1 MTKKIPNTFYNPLSI
16 IGVFLSLIFFISI
29 VFLIIISFFVAE
41 VPVYFGIVTYII
53 LPVFLIIS
61 LLLIFIGVIK
71 ERKRLIKGG
80 DVKHFIS
87 IDFDNPRHRRGTIA
101 FVIFV
106 IVFMLTS
113 AFGSYQAF
121 QYSESV
127 EFCGKVCHEVME
139 PEYTAYQTSPH
150 ARVRCAECHIGEGAD
165 WFVKSKLSG
174 AYQVYSVLFNKYSRP
189 IPTPIKNLRP
199 AQETCERCHW
209 PQYFFSEKK
218 IQKTYYKKD
227 EKNTP
232 WTVSM
237 LMKIGGG
244 NPDLGPTT
252 GIHWHMNINR
262 NIEYIARD
270 SMRQEIIYAKATDRY
285 GNITEYFSIEYPL
298 TRNQIDSLPKFI
310 VDCIDCHNRP
320 SHVYNPPT
328 SSVDLALYLNRINPS
343 LPYIKK
349 VAVEALSYNYSTKEK
364 AIDSIRYVVEN
375 FYGNEYRE
383 MATTQQQD
391 IKKAVNEIQKIYSRN
406 FFPTMNVNWR
416 AYPNNI
422 SHFNNTGCFRCHNDK
437 LISPLGIPI
446 RKDCN
451 SCHTILYQGSELNP
465 KTLTTTGLSFTH
477 PEDIG
482 DEWKTTNCNECHTGE

>member
-1 MTKKIPNTFYNPLSI
+1 MNKKLPDTFYNPLSVI
-16 IGVFLSLIFFISI
+16 AAVLSLVFFVTIFFL
-29 VFLIIISFFVAE
+29 VLIGIFVPE
-41 VPVYFGIVTYII
+41 TPVYFGIVTFII
-53 LPVFLIIS
+53 LPILLILS
-61 LLLIFIGVIK
+61 LLLIIIGIVR
-71 ERKRLIKGG
+71 ERKRLIKGEEA
-80 DVKHFIS
+80 KRFIS
-87 IDFDNPRHRRGTIA
+87 IDLNNPKHRRG
-101 FVIFV
+101 FVIFTIVV
-106 IVFMLTS
+106 IVFMLSS

-127 EFCGKVCHEVME
+127 EFCGKLCHEVME
-139 PEYTAYQTSPH
+139 PEFTAYQTSPH

-189 IPTPIKNLRP
+189 IPTPIRNLRP
-199 AQETCERCHW
+199 AQETCEKCHW

-218 IQKTYYKKD
+218 IQKTYFKKD

-244 NPDLGPTT
+244 NPDLGPTA

-262 NIEYIARD
+262 NIEYIAKDR
-270 SMRQEIIYAKATDRY
+270 MRQEIIYVKATDRN
-285 GNITEYFSIEYPL
+285 GNITEYFSEEYPL
-298 TRNQIDSLPKFI
+298 TRQQIDSFPKFK

-328 SSVDLALYLNRINPS
+328 SSVDLALYLNRINTS

-349 VAVEALSYNYSTKEK
+349 VSVDALSYNYSTKEN
-364 AIDSIRYVVEN
+364 ALDSIRFLIEN
-375 FYGNEYRE
+375 FYGNQYKEI
-383 MATTQQQD
+383 ATSQQQN
-391 IKKAVNEIQKIYSRN
+391 IKNAVIEVQKIYSRN
-406 FFPTMNVNWR
+406 FFPLMNVNWK

-422 SHFNNTGCFRCHNDK
+422 SHFNNPGCFRCHNDK
-437 LISPLGIPI
+437 LTSPLGTSI

-451 SCHTILYQGSELNP
+451 SCHTILYQGTELNP
-465 KTLTTTGLSFTH
+465 KTLTTTGLDFIH

-482 DEWKTTNCNECHTGE
+482 DEWKNTNCNECHSGD

>member
-1 MTKKIPNTFYNPLSI
+1 MAKRFPDSFYNSLSI
-16 IGVFLSLIFFISI
+16 IGAILSLIIFITI
-29 VFLIIISFFVAE
+29 LFLVIIGLFVPE
-41 VPVYFGIVTYII
+41 TPVYFGIVTFIVLPI
-53 LPVFLIIS
+53 LLIFS
-61 LLLIFIGVIK
+61 LLLIIIGIVR
-71 ERKRLIKGG
+71 ERKRLLKGG
-80 DVKHFIS
+80 EVKHFIS
-87 IDFDNPRHRRGTIA
+87 LDFDNPKHRRGVIA
-101 FVIFV
+101 FVIV
-106 IVFMLTS
+106 VVLFMLSS

-189 IPTPIKNLRP
+189 IPTPIRNLRP

-218 IQKTYYKKD
+218 IQKTYFKKD

-232 WTVSM
+232 WTVSL

-244 NPDLGPTT
+244 SPEMGPTA
-252 GIHWHMNINR
+252 GIHWHMNINQ
-262 NIEYIARD
+262 NIQYISKD
-270 SMRQEIIYAKATDRY
+270 KMRQEIIYVKSIDRM
-285 GNITEYFSIEYPL
+285 GNVTEYFSTDNPL
-298 TRNQIDSLPKFI
+298 TRDQIDSLPKFM

-328 SSVDLALYLNRINPS
+328 SSVDLSLFLKRIDPT
-343 LPYIKK
+343 LPFIKK
-349 VAVEALSYNYSTKEK
+349 IAVEALSYNYSTKEN
-364 AIDSIRYVVEN
+364 ALDSIRHIIEN
-375 FYGNEYRE
+375 FYGSEYK
-383 MATTQQQD
+383 D
-391 IKKAVNEIQKIYSRN
+391 IAINKSEQIKEAVLEVQKIYSRN
-406 FFPTMNVNWR
+406 FFPRMNVTWK
-416 AYPNNI
+416 AYPENI
-422 SHFNNTGCFRCHNDK
+422 SHLNNPGCFRCHNDK
-437 LISPLGIPI
+437 LISSLGQSIT
-446 RKDCN
+446 KNCN
-451 SCHTILYQGSELNP
+451 SCHTILYQGPELSP
-465 KTLTTTGLSFTH
+465 KTLTTTGLDFIH

>member
-1 MTKKIPNTFYNPLSI
+1 MAKKFPDAFYNPLSI
-16 IGVFLSLIFFISI
+16 IGAVLA
-29 VFLIIISFFVAE
+29 LIIFITFFFLVLIGIF
-41 VPVYFGIVTYII
+41 VPDTPVYFGIVTFII
-53 LPVFLIIS
+53 LPVFLILS
-61 LLLIFIGVIK
+61 LILVIVGIVK
-71 ERKRLIKGG
+71 ERKRLLKGERI
-80 DVKHFIS
+80 KHFIS
-87 IDFDNPRHRRGTIA
+87 IDLNNPKHRRGIITFLIV
-101 FVIFV
+101 VI
-106 IVFMLTS
+106 IFMLSS

-127 EFCGKVCHEVME
+127 EFCGKLCHEVME

-218 IQKTYYKKD
+218 IQKTYFKKD
-227 EKNTP
+227 EKNSP
-232 WTVSM
+232 WTVSL

-244 NPDLGPTT
+244 SPEMGPTA

-262 NIEYIARD
+262 NIEYIAKDR
-270 SMRQEIIYAKATDRY
+270 MRQEILYVKATDRS
-285 GNITEYFSIEYPL
+285 GNVTEYLSSDEPL
-298 TRNQIDSLPKFI
+298 TREQIDSLPKFR

-328 SSVDLALYLNRINPS
+328 SSVDMALYLNRIDPA
-343 LPYIKK
+343 LPFIKK
-349 VAVEALSYNYSTKEK
+349 ISVEALSQSYSTKK
-364 AIDSIRYVVEN
+364 MALDSIRYIIEN
-375 FYGNEYRE
+375 FYGSEYKE
-383 MATTQQQD
+383 VVEKKSD
-391 IKKAVNEIQKIYSRN
+391 KIKQAILELQKIYSRN
-406 FFPTMNVNWR
+406 FFPRMNVSWR

-422 SHFNNTGCFRCHNDK
+422 AHLTNPGCFRCHNDK
-437 LISPLGIPI
+437 LVNALGKSIT
-446 RKDCN
+446 KDCN
-451 SCHTILYQGSELNP
+451 SCHTILYQGVEVTP
-465 KTLTTTGLSFTH
+465 KTLTTTGLDFIH

-482 DEWKTTNCNECHTGE
+482 DEWKTTNCNECHTGD